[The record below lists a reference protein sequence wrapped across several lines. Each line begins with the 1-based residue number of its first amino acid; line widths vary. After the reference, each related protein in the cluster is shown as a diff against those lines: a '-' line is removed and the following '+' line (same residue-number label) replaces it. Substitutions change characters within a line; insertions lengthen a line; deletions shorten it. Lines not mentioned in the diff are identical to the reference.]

1 MTAGIG
7 MACPFLSEGRARFC
21 HAAPVRKLILD
32 GPGVTGGRCAS
43 PEYWQC
49 ELVSKTEPRQQRCP
63 HLEDIQVQYCGASP
77 VTKLVPFSE
86 SDLSICSGANHRYCD
101 LFLERARPHPSV
113 PPPELLYSPNHFW
126 LDVDESGVC
135 HIGIDVFLADVVG
148 KIQGIVFA
156 TSQGTRCPALTL
168 TVQGVEWPMFFPNPM
183 TIQKVN
189 NRARRDPARLTSD
202 PYGSGWLFEG
212 REVPGSTRSGL
223 VSGAK
228 AAAWQEQERE
238 RLARRIHDIHAPGC
252 DGGEYVTG
260 VARFL
265 SRPDLVCLF
274 QQFFSDS
281 ARWEE

>member
-1 MTAGIG
+1 
-7 MACPFLSEGRARFC
+7 MACPFLSEGRARYC

-32 GPGVTGGRCAS
+32 GPGVTGGLCAS

-49 ELVSKTEPRQQRCP
+49 ELVAKTAPREQRCP

-77 VTKLVPFSE
+77 VTKLVPFTE
-86 SDLSICSGANHRYCD
+86 SDLSSCSGGNHRYCD
-101 LFLERARPHPSV
+101 LFLERARPHPSI
-113 PPPELLYSPNHFW
+113 PPPELLYSPN
-126 LDVDESGVC
+126 

-148 KIQGIVFA
+148 NIQGIVFA

-238 RLARRIHDIHAPGC
+238 RLARRIHNIHAAGC
-252 DGGEYVTG
+252 DGGACAPG